1 MSQFFEGIEGVVA
14 IVDCVLVWDRDVR
27 EHNAR
32 LKLS

>member
-1 MSQFFEGIEGVVA
+1 MSQLFEGIEAVVA
-14 IVDCVLVWDRDVR
+14 IVDGILVWDRDVR